1 MQLVAEW
8 ANRVIVMNQ
17 GAIVHDG
24 TKESVFV
31 DVDLLELAGLNA
43 PQIMEL
49 SRRLGMSPLSYT
61 VDEFAN
67 RWNAVM
73 VEQHNNQD
81 QEKGMELR
89 QEVI

>member
-1 MQLVAEW
+1 MFA
-8 ANRVIVMNQ
+8 
-17 GAIVHDG
+17 
-24 TKESVFV
+24 

-49 SRRLGMSPLSYT
+49 SRSLCMSPLSYT

-73 VEQHNNQD
+73 AEQHENNQD
-81 QEKGMELR
+81 QEHEMKLR
-89 QEVI
+89 QEVIRNGIRS

>member
-1 MQLVAEW
+1 M
-8 ANRVIVMNQ
+8 
-17 GAIVHDG
+17 
-24 TKESVFV
+24 

-49 SRRLGMSPLSYT
+49 SRSLCMSPLSYT

-67 RWNAVM
+67 RWNAVLAG
-73 VEQHNNQD
+73 QHKNQD
-81 QEKGMELR
+81 QEHEMKLR